1 MPPRAAYQRGQGA
14 GPAFPDRAN
23 GYTSRMSDTL
33 CPDDRPLP
41 YLTDDLPGVGG
52 VIKAYN
58 EDFFVEEIPRYEPS
72 GDGTHVYLTIEKSGM
87 TTPEAIGLLAQRL
100 GRRPGEFGYAG
111 MKDAH
116 GVTRQRVSIEHI
128 DPKLVEGLDL
138 TRLRVCDISRHT
150 NKIKLGHLSGN
161 RFTIRIRDCDPDPLN
176 TVGAILQTLQRR
188 GVPNYFG
195 PQRFGVRGDNAEVG
209 LCVLRRDYAGAM
221 SRILGR
227 PMAFERADIQ
237 EARRLFDTGDY
248 AAAAGAWPKRFRDQA
263 RLCAI
268 LAEGDGNAK
277 RAWQIV
283 RRQQRAL
290 YFSALQSALFNQVVA
305 RRIGRLDH
313 LLLGEVAWIHR
324 NGACFHVEDVAA
336 EQPRCNTFEI
346 SPTGPLFGRKM
357 KAASGD
363 AAELEI
369 AVLRDA
375 GLEPLEVA
383 SPEHAR
389 LDGAR
394 RPLRVP
400 LADTSCD
407 AGEDV
412 HGRFVEVRFALPP
425 GSYATVV
432 TRELTKMD

>member
-1 MPPRAAYQRGQGA
+1 MPKAS
-14 GPAFPDRAN
+14 F
-23 GYTSRMSDTL
+23 GYR
-33 CPDDRPLP
+33 DDLP
-41 YLTDDLPGVGG
+41 YLTTDLPGVGG
-52 VIKAYN
+52 EIKRYD
-58 EDFFVEEIPRYEPS
+58 EDFAVEEIPRYEPG
-72 GDGTHVYLTIEKSGM
+72 GDGTHLYLTIEKHGM
-87 TTPEAIGLLAQRL
+87 TTPEAISLLAQRL

-111 MKDAH
+111 LKDAH

-138 TRLRVCDISRHT
+138 TRLRVCDVSRHT
-150 NKIKLGHLSGN
+150 NKIKLGHLAGN
-161 RFTIRIRDCDPDPLN
+161 RFTIRIRDSEPDPLVR
-176 TVGAILQTLQRR
+176 VGAILQTLQRR

-227 PMAFERADIQ
+227 PMAFERPDIQ
-237 EARRLFDTGDY
+237 EARRLFDAGDY
-248 AAAAGAWPKRFRDQA
+248 AAAARAWPKRFRDQA
-263 RLCAI
+263 RLCTI
-268 LAEGDGNAK
+268 LVERDGNAK
-277 RAWQIV
+277 RAWQTV

-305 RRIGRLDH
+305 RRIGQLDRI
-313 LLLGEVAWIHR
+313 LPGEVAWIHR

-357 KAASGD
+357 KAPSGAVAD
-363 AAELEI
+363 LEI
-369 AVLRDA
+369 AVLRDV

-407 AGEDV
+407 AGEDQ

-432 TRELTKMD
+432 TREVTKVD

>member
-1 MPPRAAYQRGQGA
+1 MSKASL
-14 GPAFPDRAN
+14 
-23 GYTSRMSDTL
+23 GYR
-33 CPDDRPLP
+33 DDLP
-41 YLTDDLPGVGG
+41 YLTTDLPGVGG
-52 VIKAYN
+52 EIKRYD
-58 EDFFVEEIPRYEPS
+58 EDFIVEEIPRYEPS
-72 GDGTHVYLTIEKSGM
+72 GDGTHVYVTIEKSGM
-87 TTPEAIGLLAQRL
+87 TTPEAISLLAKRL

-128 DPKLVEGLDL
+128 DPKQLENLDL
-138 TRLRVCDISRHT
+138 TRLRVCDVSRHT
-150 NKIKLGHLSGN
+150 NKIKLGHLAGN
-161 RFTIRIRDCDPDPLN
+161 RFTIRIRDCAPNPLDR
-176 TVGAILQTLQRR
+176 VGAILKTLDRR

-209 LCVLRRDYAGAM
+209 LCVLRRDYAGVM

-227 PMAFERADIQ
+227 PMAFERPDIQ
-237 EARRLFDTGDY
+237 EARRLFDAGDY
-248 AAAAGAWPKRFRDQA
+248 AAAAGAWPNRFHDQA

-268 LAEGDGNAK
+268 LAEGNGNAK
-277 RAWQIV
+277 RAWQTV
-283 RRQQRAL
+283 RRQQRSL
-290 YFSALQSALFNQVVA
+290 YFSALQSALFNQIVA
-305 RRIGRLDH
+305 RRIGQLDR

-324 NGACFHVEDVAA
+324 NGACFHVEDVGA
-336 EQPRCNTFEI
+336 EQPRCDAFEI

-357 KAASGD
+357 KAPSGE
-363 AAELEI
+363 AAELEM

-400 LADTSCD
+400 LTDTSFD
-407 AGEDV
+407 VGEDR

-432 TRELTKMD
+432 LRELTKVN